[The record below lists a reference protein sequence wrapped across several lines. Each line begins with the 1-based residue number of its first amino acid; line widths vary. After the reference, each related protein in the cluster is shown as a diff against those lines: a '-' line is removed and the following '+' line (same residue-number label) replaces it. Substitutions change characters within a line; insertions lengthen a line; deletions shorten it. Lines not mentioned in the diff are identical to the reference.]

1 MEVEELFETSD
12 SVKVE
17 VLWHQNQI
25 NKIFNKTRGDVNLW
39 KVP

>member
-1 MEVEELFETSD
+1 MQVEELFETSD

-17 VLWHQNQI
+17 VLWDQNQI

-39 KVP
+39 KVL